1 MCTFGEF
8 MDSHTNSFWFQI
20 SGMIL
25 VTVVPA
31 FVISLFAVGLV
42 KHYARAL
49 GLLDKPNARKV
60 HTVPIPL
67 GGGLGIWLGVAGTFL
82 IGTIGLFVL
91 QGNASLGESFLPV
104 GLQEHL
110 PGLASKASQIWVL
123 LGGGT
128 VLAFLGLLDDRFS
141 LPWQPR
147 LAVEFLVAGTVVYW
161 QNLQLTAFIGIPWL
175 TSFLSVI
182 WIVMLINSFNMLDN
196 MDALSGGVAAIICT
210 MLALMLIV
218 TPESSLG
225 QPQLFVAAMLL
236 VLVGALLGF
245 LKHNWPPAS
254 IFMGD
259 AGSYFVGYWI
269 AIASLLSTYTGA
281 KGNTPHAV
289 LAPLCVLAI
298 PLYDMVSV
306 IWIRLR
312 EGRSP
317 FQADKRHFSH
327 RLVDLGMT
335 KKQAVVTI
343 YLATV
348 TCSLG
353 ALLLPR
359 TDAWGAVIILAIVFC
374 MLALVGVLESLTG
387 QNLTG
392 QNPTVASNSDA
403 SSSKAKEN

>member
-1 MCTFGEF
+1 M
-8 MDSHTNSFWFQI
+8 MNSDTMQSVAI
-20 SGMIL
+20 PMLGL
-25 VTVVPA
+25 VLATVFPA
-31 FVISLFAVGLV
+31 FLISVFAVGLV
-42 KHYARAL
+42 KRFAVTL
-49 GLLDKPNARKV
+49 GLLDEPNARKV

-67 GGGLGIWLGVAGTFL
+67 GGGLGIWLGVVGTFL
-82 IGTIGLFVL
+82 LGTIVL
-91 QGNASLGESFLPV
+91 YLLRTNEQLARELVPTR
-104 GLQEHL
+104 LQPHL
-110 PGLASKASQIWVL
+110 PGLMSRAEQIWLL

-128 VLAFLGLLDDRFS
+128 ILAILGLLDDRFS
-141 LPWQPR
+141 LDWRAR
-147 LAVEFLVAGTVVYW
+147 LAVEFLVAGFVVYL
-161 QNLQLTAFIGIPWL
+161 QTLQLTAFIGIPWL
-175 TSFLSVI
+175 TGILSVI

-196 MDALSGGVAAIICT
+196 MDALSGGVAAIICG
-210 MLALMLIV
+210 MFAMMLIV
-218 TPESSLG
+218 NPDPVQG

-236 VLVGALLGF
+236 VLLGSLLGF
-245 LKHNWPPAS
+245 LKHNWPPAT

-269 AIASLLSTYTGA
+269 AIGSLLSTYAGA
-281 KGNTPHAV
+281 KGLTPHAV

-306 IWIRLR
+306 IWIRVR

-343 YLATV
+343 YLATI

-359 TDAWGAVIILAIVFC
+359 TDIWGAAIVVAIVLC

-387 QNLTG
+387 
-392 QNPTVASNSDA
+392 SNGTKSL
-403 SSSKAKEN
+403 

>member
-1 MCTFGEF
+1 
-8 MDSHTNSFWFQI
+8 MDSSPTGSIWLQI
-20 SGMIL
+20 GGMLL
-25 VTVVPA
+25 VTVLPA
-31 FVISLFAVGLV
+31 FLISVFAVGFI
-42 KHYARAL
+42 KRYSQSL
-49 GLLDKPNARKV
+49 GLLDKPNARKI
-60 HTVPIPL
+60 HTVPVPL
-67 GGGLGIWLGVAGTFL
+67 GGGLGIWLGVTGTFL
-82 IGTIGLFVL
+82 IGTMGLFFL
-91 QGNASLGESFLPV
+91 HFNQPFGLDEPQGQGWLPTR
-104 GLQEHL
+104 LQEHL
-110 PGLASKASQIWVL
+110 PGLASKVFQIWVL

-128 VLAFLGLLDDRFS
+128 ILAILGLLDDRFS
-141 LPWQPR
+141 LPWKPR
-147 LAVEFLVAGTVVYW
+147 LAIEFIVAATVVYW

-175 TSFLSVI
+175 TSMLSVI

-196 MDALSGGVAAIICT
+196 MDALSGGVAAIIGA

-218 TPESSLG
+218 TPEPSRG

-245 LKHNWPPAS
+245 LKHNWPPAT

-281 KGNTPHAV
+281 KGATPHAV

-298 PLYDMVSV
+298 PLYDMASV
-306 IWIRLR
+306 IWIRIR

-335 KKQAVVTI
+335 KKQAVITI

-359 TDAWGAVIILAIVFC
+359 TDIWGAVIVMSIVFC

-387 QNLTG
+387 PN
-392 QNPTVASNSDA
+392 NSGV
-403 SSSKAKEN
+403 S

>member
-1 MCTFGEF
+1 MASLPE
-8 MDSHTNSFWFQI
+8 SSFWFQI
-20 SGMIL
+20 AGVLLI
-25 VTVVPA
+25 TVLPA
-31 FVISLFAVGLV
+31 FCIALLTVGIV
-42 KHYARAL
+42 KRYAIAI

-67 GGGLGIWLGVAGTFL
+67 GGGLGIWSGVAGTFL
-82 IGTIGLFVL
+82 IGTLGLFVL
-91 QGNASLGESFLPV
+91 QSNATSWQGWIPS
-104 GLQEHL
+104 GLFEHL
-110 PGLASKASQIWVL
+110 PGLVSKAGQIWVL
-123 LGGGT
+123 IAGGT
-128 VLAFLGLLDDRFS
+128 ILAALGLLDDRFS
-141 LPWQPR
+141 LPWKPR
-147 LAVEFLVAGTVVYW
+147 LAIEFLVAGTVVYW

-175 TSFLSVI
+175 TSFLSVV

-196 MDALSGGVAAIICT
+196 MDALSSGVAAIICG

-218 TPESSLG
+218 NPEPSGG

-236 VLVGALLGF
+236 VLLGALLGF
-245 LKHNWPPAS
+245 LKHNWPPAT

-259 AGSYFVGYWI
+259 SGSYFVGYWI

-281 KGNTPHAV
+281 KGSTPHAV
-289 LAPLCVLAI
+289 LAPICLLAI

-335 KKQAVVTI
+335 KKQAVITI

-359 TDAWGAVIILAIVFC
+359 TDIWGALIVLSIVFC
-374 MLALVGVLESLTG
+374 MLALVAVLERLTG
-387 QNLTG
+387 LNK
-392 QNPTVASNSDA
+392 SDA
-403 SSSKAKEN
+403 P

>member
-1 MCTFGEF
+1 M
-8 MDSHTNSFWFQI
+8 MNSDTMQSVAI
-20 SGMIL
+20 PMLGL
-25 VTVVPA
+25 VLATVFPA
-31 FVISLFAVGLV
+31 FLISVFAVGLV
-42 KHYARAL
+42 KRFAVTL
-49 GLLDKPNARKV
+49 GLLDEPNARKV

-67 GGGLGIWLGVAGTFL
+67 GGGLGIWLGVVGTFL
-82 IGTIGLFVL
+82 LGTIVL
-91 QGNASLGESFLPV
+91 YLLRTNEQLARELVPTR
-104 GLQEHL
+104 LQPHL
-110 PGLASKASQIWVL
+110 PGLMSRAEQIWLL

-128 VLAFLGLLDDRFS
+128 ILAILGLLDDRFS
-141 LPWQPR
+141 LDWRAR
-147 LAVEFLVAGTVVYW
+147 LAVEFLVAGFVVYL

-175 TSFLSVI
+175 TGILSVI

-196 MDALSGGVAAIICT
+196 MDALSGGVAAIICG
-210 MLALMLIV
+210 MFAMMLIV
-218 TPESSLG
+218 NPDPVQG

-236 VLVGALLGF
+236 VLLGSLLGF
-245 LKHNWPPAS
+245 LKHNWPPAT

-269 AIASLLSTYTGA
+269 AIGSLLSTYAGA
-281 KGNTPHAV
+281 KGLTTHAV

-306 IWIRLR
+306 IWIRVR

-343 YLATV
+343 YLATI

-359 TDAWGAVIILAIVFC
+359 TDIWGAAIVVAIVLC

-387 QNLTG
+387 
-392 QNPTVASNSDA
+392 SNGTKSL
-403 SSSKAKEN
+403 

>member
-1 MCTFGEF
+1 M
-8 MDSHTNSFWFQI
+8 MNSDTMQSVAI
-20 SGMIL
+20 PMLGL
-25 VTVVPA
+25 VLATVFPA
-31 FVISLFAVGLV
+31 FLISVFAVGLV
-42 KHYARAL
+42 KRFAVTL
-49 GLLDKPNARKV
+49 GLLDEPNARKV
-60 HTVPIPL
+60 HKVPIPL
-67 GGGLGIWLGVAGTFL
+67 GGGLGIWLGVVGTFL
-82 IGTIGLFVL
+82 LGTIVL
-91 QGNASLGESFLPV
+91 YLLRTNEQLARELVPTR
-104 GLQEHL
+104 LQPHL
-110 PGLASKASQIWVL
+110 PGLMSRAGQIWLL

-128 VLAFLGLLDDRFS
+128 ILAILGLLDDRFA
-141 LPWQPR
+141 LDWRAR
-147 LAVEFLVAGTVVYW
+147 LAVEFLVAGFVVYL

-175 TSFLSVI
+175 TGILSVI

-196 MDALSGGVAAIICT
+196 MDALSGGVAAIICG
-210 MLALMLIV
+210 MFAMMLIV
-218 TPESSLG
+218 NPDPVQG

-236 VLVGALLGF
+236 VLLGSLLGF
-245 LKHNWPPAS
+245 LKHNWPPAT

-269 AIASLLSTYTGA
+269 AIGSLLSTYAGA
-281 KGNTPHAV
+281 KGLTPHAV

-306 IWIRLR
+306 IWIRVR

-343 YLATV
+343 YLATI

-359 TDAWGAVIILAIVFC
+359 TDIWGAAIVVAIVLC

-387 QNLTG
+387 
-392 QNPTVASNSDA
+392 SNGTKSL
-403 SSSKAKEN
+403 

>member
-1 MCTFGEF
+1 MVAKGEP
-8 MDSHTNSFWFQI
+8 MESNPTDSFWLQI
-20 SGMIL
+20 AGMLL

-31 FVISLFAVGLV
+31 FVISVLAVGWV
-42 KHYARAL
+42 KRHAQAF

-67 GGGLGIWLGVAGTFL
+67 GGGLGIWAGVCGTFV
-82 IGTIGLFVL
+82 IGTIGLLAIHCNETVAKGL
-91 QGNASLGESFLPV
+91 LPA
-104 GLQEHL
+104 GLLEYV
-110 PGLASKASQIWVL
+110 PGMVSKSVEIWVL

-128 VLAFLGLLDDRFS
+128 ILAVLGLLDDRFS
-141 LPWQPR
+141 LPWQSR
-147 LAVEFLVAGTVVYW
+147 LTVEFLVAGAVVYW
-161 QNLQLTAFIGIPWL
+161 QHLQLTAFIGIPWL
-175 TSFLSVI
+175 TSLLSVI

-196 MDALSGGVAAIICT
+196 MDALSGGVAAIICA
-210 MLALMLIV
+210 MLALMLVV
-218 TPESSLG
+218 TPESTRG

-236 VLVGALLGF
+236 VMVGALLGF

-281 KGNTPHAV
+281 KGTTPHAV

-306 IWIRLR
+306 IWIRIR

-335 KKQAVVTI
+335 KKQSVITI

-359 TDAWGAVIILAIVFC
+359 TDLWGAILVLSIVLC

-387 QNLTG
+387 
-392 QNPTVASNSDA
+392 SNQSNE
-403 SSSKAKEN
+403 S